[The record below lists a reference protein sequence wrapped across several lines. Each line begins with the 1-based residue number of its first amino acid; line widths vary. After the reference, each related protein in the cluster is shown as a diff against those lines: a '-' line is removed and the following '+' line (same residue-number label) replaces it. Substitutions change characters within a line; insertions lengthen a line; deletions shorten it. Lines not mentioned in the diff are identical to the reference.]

1 MNYRHGRPTILALTA
16 TANPETVDSI
26 KDRLK
31 IPNEIRSSTCVNK
44 NLFVT
49 ISRERGNS
57 KYEALIRYLNEFQ
70 IQ

>member
-1 MNYRHGRPTILALTA
+1 MNYRHGHPTILALTA